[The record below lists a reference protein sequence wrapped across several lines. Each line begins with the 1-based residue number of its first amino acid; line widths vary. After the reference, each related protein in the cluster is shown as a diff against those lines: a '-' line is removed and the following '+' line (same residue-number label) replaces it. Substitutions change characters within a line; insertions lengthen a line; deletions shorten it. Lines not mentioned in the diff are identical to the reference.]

1 MRHKYLEEAGWG
13 SYAENNW
20 KSRCSLFKRIKFY
33 FKKRKTGVDPR
44 SCYDLNIEH
53 MLWLYEHICQY
64 LDDASTI
71 VDLEYHKFEYKGE
84 TLTQLQLLY
93 KLRECIAN
101 YINAENSE
109 DLDLEKESQIMKEN
123 CEEVFDILKLIYPA
137 LWW

>member
-1 MRHKYLEEAGWG
+1 MKHRYLEEAGWG

-20 KSRCSLFKRIKFY
+20 KHNCPLWKRIRYY
-33 FKKRKTGVDPR
+33 FQKRKTGVDPR
-44 SCYDLNIEH
+44 SCYDLNTEH

-64 LDDASTI
+64 IDDAAPI

-93 KLRECIAN
+93 KLREHIAN
-101 YINAENSE
+101 YINAENE
-109 DLDLEKESQIMKEN
+109 EEDLEKEVQIMKEN
-123 CEEVFDILKLIYPA
+123 GDEVFDILKIMYPA